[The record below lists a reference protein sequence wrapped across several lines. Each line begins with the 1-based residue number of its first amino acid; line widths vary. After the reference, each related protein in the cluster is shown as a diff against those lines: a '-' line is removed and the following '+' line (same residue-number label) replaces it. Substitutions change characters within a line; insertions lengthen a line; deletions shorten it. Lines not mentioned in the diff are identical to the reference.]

1 MKLPQKTFVL
11 SIICC
16 LFLSFTL
23 TGDNW
28 NVLLPGNELLYSVT
42 LDQQDYQYSVKVE
55 KQKKIYSFDYSIKGG
70 SKILAGVYQCEAN
83 PNYEYNQ
90 STLAI
95 PGSSIE
101 GDFDP
106 YILVGK
112 ELAAKLGKLKWNAET
127 TIVVEGKTYTLT
139 VNGVDSFSYA
149 TQNDREYVDA
159 LYCTLSDGSKDGSLI
174 IGTEKNKQVIFQL
187 DMPNLFS
194 MQLDTIRPATY

>member
-1 MKLPQKTFVL
+1 MTKKSLILVIAGYVL
-11 SIICC
+11 M
-16 LFLSFTL
+16 SFTL

-28 NVLLPGNELLYSVT
+28 NVLLTGNELIYTVT
-42 LDQQDYQYSVKVE
+42 YDREDYQYSVKVE
-55 KQKKIYSFDYSIKGG
+55 KQKKIYTFDYSIKGG
-70 SKILAGVYQCEAN
+70 SKILSGIYQCEAN

-101 GDFDP
+101 GSFDP
-106 YILVGK
+106 FILLGK
-112 ELAAKLGKLKWNAET
+112 DLALKLGKMKTNTET
-127 TIVVEGKTYTLT
+127 TIVIEGKTYTLT

-159 LYCTLSDGSKDGSLI
+159 LYCSLSDGGKDGSLV

>member
-1 MKLPQKTFVL
+1 MNIPKKTFVL

-23 TGDNW
+23 TGDKW

-90 STLAI
+90 STLVI

-112 ELAAKLGKLKWNAET
+112 ELAAKLGKLKWNTET

-159 LYCTLSDGSKDGSLI
+159 LYCTLSDGSKDGSLV

>member
-1 MKLPQKTFVL
+1 MKRKSLLLVIACYL
-11 SIICC
+11 
-16 LFLSFTL
+16 LMSFTL

-28 NVLLPGNELLYSVT
+28 NVLLPGNELLYSINYN
-42 LDQQDYQYSVKVE
+42 QEDYKYSVKVE
-55 KQKKIYSFDYSIKGG
+55 KQKKIYTFDYSIKGG
-70 SKILAGVYQCEAN
+70 SKILSGIYQCEAN

-101 GDFDP
+101 GSFDP
-106 YILVGK
+106 FILLGK
-112 ELAAKLGKLKWNAET
+112 DLALKLGKMKTNTET
-127 TIVVEGKTYTLT
+127 TIVIEGKTYTLT

-159 LYCTLSDGSKDGSLI
+159 LYCSLSDGGKEGSLV

-187 DMPNLFS
+187 YMPNQFL
-194 MQLDTIRPATY
+194 MQLDSIKN

>member
-1 MKLPQKTFVL
+1 MRIKPVL
-11 SIICC
+11 LGIACYV
-16 LFLSFTL
+16 LMSFTI

-28 NVLLPGNELLYSVT
+28 NVLLPGNELLYSVNYG
-42 LDQQDYQYSVKVE
+42 QEDYTYSVKVE

-90 STLAI
+90 NSLAI

-101 GDFDP
+101 GSFDP
-106 YILVGK
+106 YMLVGK
-112 ELAAKLGKLKWNAET
+112 DLATKLGKMKWNTET
-127 TIVVEGKTYTLT
+127 AIVIEGKTYTLT
-139 VNGVDSFSYA
+139 VNGVDSYSYA

-159 LYCTLSDGSKDGSLI
+159 LYCSLSDGGKDGSLV

-187 DMPNLFS
+187 YMPNLFS
-194 MQLDTIRPATY
+194 MQLDTVRTATY

>member
-1 MKLPQKTFVL
+1 MTKKSLILVIAGYVL
-11 SIICC
+11 M
-16 LFLSFTL
+16 SFTL

-28 NVLLPGNELLYSVT
+28 NVLLPGNELIYTVT
-42 LDQQDYQYSVKVE
+42 YDQEDYQYSVKVE
-55 KQKKIYSFDYSIKGG
+55 KQKKIYTFDYSIKGG
-70 SKILAGVYQCEAN
+70 SKILSGIYQCEAN

-101 GDFDP
+101 GSFDP
-106 YILVGK
+106 FILLGK
-112 ELAAKLGKLKWNAET
+112 ELALKLGKMKTNTET
-127 TIVVEGKTYTLT
+127 TIVIEGKTYTLT

-159 LYCTLSDGSKDGSLI
+159 LYCSLSDGGKEGSLV